1 MCSRSLYSLLNA
13 LFECVLYPLAFHT
26 FSHTHTHTYSLKP
39 HPLPRPP
46 HSGEEEFLIA
56 LDDTQWLYRIQE
68 LLQTTAAVV
77 TKLEEEQASV
87 LISYDSGLDRTTQ
100 VSY

>member
-1 MCSRSLYSLLNA
+1 MHCLSVCYIFSL
-13 LFECVLYPLAFHT
+13 FTPFHT
-26 FSHTHTHTYSLKP
+26 PTHPYSLKP
-39 HPLPRPP
+39 HTLPRPP

-87 LISYDSGLDRTTQ
+87 LVSYDSGLDRTTQ